1 MIIRPFTGLQ
11 AHPQEALLMNQMIRQ
26 GVMFTT
32 GRYGMETD
40 HFPNTGNSFSG
51 IYQNLD
57 SNHFPVKR
65 QLIHLQMIRQTGIFS
80 VM

>member
-1 MIIRPFTGLQ
+1 
-11 AHPQEALLMNQMIRQ
+11 MNQMIRQ

-65 QLIHLQMIRQTGIFS
+65 QLIHLQMIRQTGIFQLCDGKTPEKLTAPMEKS
-80 VM
+80 